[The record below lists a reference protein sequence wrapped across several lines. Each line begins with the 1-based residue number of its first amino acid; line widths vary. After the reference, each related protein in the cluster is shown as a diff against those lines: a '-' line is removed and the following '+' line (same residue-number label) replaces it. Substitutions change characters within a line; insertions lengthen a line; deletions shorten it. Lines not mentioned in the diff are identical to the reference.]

1 LSVPVAGTA
10 LVIMDPY
17 VTARSLSTPASIFA
31 IACYL
36 SNRRVQTLCWLVA
49 TALVHPQMCAYCIV
63 LLGGFWLAECA
74 RKVPA
79 LEPAPTV
86 AALALL
92 PFWFDFH
99 PATGVARDVL
109 HSRTYFFG
117 ANWPWYEWAG
127 AFVPLAIVWWSSSKP
142 LSCATT
148 AFQRLVRTLVPFGL
162 LFTAIFVVL
171 SSSPR
176 FENFTRLQP
185 MRAFHLIYVIF
196 FSLLGAYLAE
206 YILGSS
212 KWRWA
217 ALLAPLAAGM
227 FVMQLQ
233 QFPHSP
239 HVEWPGS
246 EYQNNWTA
254 AFDWIRL
261 HTPKD
266 AVFALDPQYMAVAED
281 DQHGFRAIAERSA
294 LADAVKDSGAVSLFP
309 QLAANW
315 KSQVQSQEGWD
326 RFTHEDFEH
335 LATLYP
341 VSWIV
346 TRNPALSGLE
356 CPYQNTELAVCRIT
370 HTASTSNSTAVTD
383 PAGKRQDAAIKA
395 SRGLN
400 TSR

>member
-1 LSVPVAGTA
+1 
-10 LVIMDPY
+10 
-17 VTARSLSTPASIFA
+17 
-31 IACYL
+31 
-36 SNRRVQTLCWLVA
+36 
-49 TALVHPQMCAYCIV
+49 MCAYCVV
-63 LLGGFWLAECA
+63 LLGGFWLAEHA
-74 RKVPA
+74 RKIPA
-79 LEPAPTV
+79 LKPAPTA

-109 HSRTYFFG
+109 HTRTYFFG

-127 AFVPLAIVWWSSSKP
+127 AFVPLGIIWWWSSRP
-142 LSCATT
+142 LSSST
-148 AFQRLVRTLVPFGL
+148 AAFHRLVRTLAPFGL
-162 LFTAIFVVL
+162 LFTAVFVML

-196 FSLLGAYLAE
+196 FLLLGAYLAE
-206 YILGSS
+206 YGLGSS

-246 EYQNNWTA
+246 EYRNNWTA
-254 AFDWIRL
+254 AFDWVRL

-309 QLAANW
+309 QLAAKW
-315 KSQVQSQEGWD
+315 KSQVDAQDGWD
-326 RFTHEDFEH
+326 EFTREDFKQ

-346 TRNPALSGLE
+346 TRNPALSGLD
-356 CPYQNTELAVCRIT
+356 CPYQNAELAVCRIA

-383 PAGKRQDAAIKA
+383 PAAKRRDAAIEA